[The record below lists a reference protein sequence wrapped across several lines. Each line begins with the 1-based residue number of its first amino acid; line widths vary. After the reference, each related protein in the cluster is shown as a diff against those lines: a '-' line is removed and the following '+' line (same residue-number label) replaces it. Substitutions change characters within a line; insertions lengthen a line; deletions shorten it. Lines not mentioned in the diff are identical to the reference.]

1 MRRSCEAFPWDRPSD
16 GAPALLASP
25 GAPVERVRPRRQD
38 PLDIDDLKVG
48 SAGVLARHRRF
59 LVGPEGG
66 LGGSGDPAPFLVMS
80 GPGHERESA
89 RSGAKRLSWYPESR
103 YFNLS
108 RPWEGVVSPVIRCRG
123 DGRAER
129 RVPLIGRADLSSL
142 SGCSV
147 GRNEQE
153 SVSSLFQKHVLKHN
167 VIHCGVAVTAIRR
180 HCGGRTS
187 SVAAPSARS
196 FTAGGD
202 WTAHDVRPFGYL

>member
-1 MRRSCEAFPWDRPSD
+1 MATRRFLRR
-16 GAPALLASP
+16 L
-25 GAPVERVRPRRQD
+25 GAPVERAPPRRQD

-80 GPGHERESA
+80 GSGHETESA
-89 RSGAKRLSWYPESR
+89 RSGTKRLSWYPESR
-103 YFNLS
+103 FFNLS

-123 DGRAER
+123 DGTAAR
-129 RVPLIGRADLSSL
+129 RMPLIGRGDLCSL
-142 SGCSV
+142 SGCWV
-147 GRNEQE
+147 GQSEQE
-153 SVSSLFQKHVLKHN
+153 SVSSLFQKHVLN
-167 VIHCGVAVTAIRR
+167 QYVIHCGVAVTAIRR

-187 SVAAPSARS
+187 SGAAPSARS

-202 WTAHDVRPFGYL
+202 WTAHDVRPLGYL